1 MMEDNK
7 KKYSQWMINLLLSL
21 LLVAYGFIFNST
33 INRIEKVEVLA
44 SGNKDVLS
52 NIEARLSSI
61 DVNIE
66 WIKNNK

>member
-1 MMEDNK
+1 MEDNK

-44 SGNKDVLS
+44 SGNKNVLS

>member
-1 MMEDNK
+1 MEDNK